1 MTRLS
6 VYWASKSGGLREKD
20 PFGVSEE
27 TEAVRGLF
35 ARIVLVIACLAL
47 MTALATLGSP
57 PQRGRASQ
65 ETTSVGVD
73 ADVAG
78 NSATSLGQIDACASV
93 AEAASFDVDVF
104 VADIANLQGW
114 QATVHYDPA
123 VLQVAEVNVELFVAG
138 TEAGRTLNLSD
149 AVPDQDG
156 AYNFVVV
163 DVSPESVAH
172 SGSGALARLSL
183 KAVGAGMSFLTLSD
197 VVFADPQANIIGS
210 VDSDEIFDGPT
221 GYAQVWVGE
230 PCPGAL
236 PSPTPA
242 PPTETPEATPEATP
256 ATTAASSSP
265 TATLG
270 PGQPTST
277 PGVQPSPQAT
287 PSGGGDDNGFPWAV
301 AVGAA
306 AATLVAAVAAALIFR
321 WLLRRAG

>member
-1 MTRLS
+1 
-6 VYWASKSGGLREKD
+6 VG
-20 PFGVSEE
+20 
-27 TEAVRGLF
+27 GLF

-47 MTALATLGSP
+47 MAALATLSSP
-57 PQRGRASQ
+57 PQRGRAVQ
-65 ETTSVGVD
+65 AATALGID
-73 ADVAG
+73 ADATG
-78 NSATSLGQIDACASV
+78 NGDTSLGNIDACVSV
-93 AEAASFDVDVF
+93 APGQTFDIDIF
-104 VADIANLQGW
+104 VEDATDLMAW
-114 QATVHYDPA
+114 QAIFNYDPS
-123 VLQVAEVNVELFVAG
+123 VLRVTETNTELLLVSGEPA
-138 TEAGRTLNLSD
+138 RIIDLSD
-149 AVPDQDG
+149 LPPGQDG
-156 AYNFVVV
+156 SFEFAVVAV
-163 DVSPESVAH
+163 TT
-172 SGSGALARLSL
+172 SGAGHNGTGPLARLKL
-183 KAVGAGMSFLTLSD
+183 EAVAAGTSFLALSNVVLGDSSSQAIGD
-197 VVFADPQANIIGS
+197 VNGD
-210 VDSDEIFDGPT
+210 DIFDGPT

-242 PPTETPEATPEATP
+242 PPTETPEATP

>member
-1 MTRLS
+1 M
-6 VYWASKSGGLREKD
+6 
-20 PFGVSEE
+20 
-27 TEAVRGLF
+27 RGLF

-57 PQRGRASQ
+57 ARGRASQ
-65 ETTSVGVD
+65 GTTSVGVD
-73 ADVAG
+73 DDVAG

-183 KAVGAGMSFLTLSD
+183 KAVGTGMSFLTLSD

-236 PSPTPA
+236 PSPTPV
-242 PPTETPEATPEATP
+242 PPTETPEATP